1 MKLIKEFTFKV
12 IIIIICLV
20 LSLEL
25 TISLYLYFTSYK
37 IFENT
42 LSDTL
47 ERAKVKTTEIAEY
60 INTYINNLFINPI
73 TKLKLLSKHALLF
86 SGKKYS
92 DDNEVINRNSKIFL
106 NNDLDSRILEAK
118 TDEIIKIDCF
128 NKVLNNDTKKFD
140 YFEYYINKFG
150 NETDNN
156 KILNTIRK
164 EHDELN
170 YISYHNITGDTN
182 LKFLDE
188 ETKKKLNF
196 MIPMLKAII
205 LQRFLARKSLMEI
218 SKILIFTEKE
228 LVIYPP
234 EDPNNLYLG
243 FFGYFNQDFHYDHP
257 KNLYYFIYD
266 YINKKLADKI
276 YYPAVEMLEYQN
288 LYTLGCFKFPFIK
301 EKPNDSVICLEI
313 NFGKVVKTINFDKT
327 KKFNFGI
334 FSPMISGDLKD
345 LNILGNSY
353 GDAYNEFPSVF
364 NSNETTPFEFI
375 INSTKS
381 LKYYSLYHFI
391 YLETTKLK
399 KEHPDVDNN
408 VSELKQEYKTIIN
421 NIFNSLLT
429 NTQKITFNQ
438 TSCRKKLISNKYECF
453 QDEVEMN
460 IFGVSLNLNEL
471 NEDIVDINRTKIS
484 QQSLYIYSIIYLNPK
499 TNRKDIKVIL
509 ILKLVRFI
517 LLNLF
522 LTFIIL
528 SLFNVI
534 IYMFSSRSIENIN
547 NFNNS
552 LKEITLDME
561 KRKIKLLNESKYF
574 KANKEMWNLNDTYDL
589 IRSSLN
595 YYFIK

>member
-1 MKLIKEFTFKV
+1 
-12 IIIIICLV
+12 
-20 LSLEL
+20 
-25 TISLYLYFTSYK
+25 
-37 IFENT
+37 
-42 LSDTL
+42 
-47 ERAKVKTTEIAEY
+47 
-60 INTYINNLFINPI
+60 
-73 TKLKLLSKHALLF
+73 
-86 SGKKYS
+86 
-92 DDNEVINRNSKIFL
+92 
-106 NNDLDSRILEAK
+106 
-118 TDEIIKIDCF
+118 
-128 NKVLNNDTKKFD
+128 
-140 YFEYYINKFG
+140 
-150 NETDNN
+150 
-156 KILNTIRK
+156 
-164 EHDELN
+164 
-170 YISYHNITGDTN
+170 
-182 LKFLDE
+182 
-188 ETKKKLNF
+188 
-196 MIPMLKAII
+196 
-205 LQRFLARKSLMEI
+205 
-218 SKILIFTEKE
+218 
-228 LVIYPP
+228 
-234 EDPNNLYLG
+234 
-243 FFGYFNQDFHYDHP
+243 
-257 KNLYYFIYD
+257 
-266 YINKKLADKI
+266 
-276 YYPAVEMLEYQN
+276 
-288 LYTLGCFKFPFIK
+288 
-301 EKPNDSVICLEI
+301 
-313 NFGKVVKTINFDKT
+313 
-327 KKFNFGI
+327 
-334 FSPMISGDLKD
+334 MISGDLKD

-453 QDEVEMN
+453 KDEVEMN

-589 IRSSLN
+589 IRSSLIIKEAFN
-595 YYFIK
+595 TEYYLQQQQTEFFYLVREIKDKNTKDICYSLLGMNHFNNKKYLLSEKEFRSITRFIKENEKKIKIGEDMEKIKDAIKRSSTVSYLNEYTNFDNIDENMIDIIYMNIYKQKFFYLYAMVKFKLGCEIMIN